1 MKRIFVFIT
10 ICVSFFAIN
19 SVKAYDKYNMGEII
33 KWNQYDYVVLSNSNS
48 DEDSVKVVR
57 LDPLT
62 HEEIEATGVSVNSNI
77 LSTYDVSKGQMAYYS
92 SETCG
97 YVDGVVYTSGCTN
110 SYEDSDVKKV
120 LDKWVEQYNDSVLE
134 LDDNVKVK
142 LLELDTLPNIDENT
156 EEYNSIISQIISG
169 MTTDDYILTAIPHS
183 QARYL
188 VMALSTSNQP
198 THNVNVN
205 IYDPGFVNPV
215 INIKKSAL
223 NPENISTN
231 DNDEAKVGNNN
242 NNSSGD
248 NTVNVAN
255 TLLKQSI
262 LTLIIGGL
270 IIVIGV
276 IIYIV
281 NKKRK

>member
-1 MKRIFVFIT
+1 MKKMFVFIT
-10 ICVSFFAIN
+10 ICVSFLVLN
-19 SVKAYDKYNMGEII
+19 SVKAYDKYSIGEVIN
-33 KWNQYDYVVLSNSNS
+33 WNQYPYIVLNNSGA
-48 DEDSVKVVR
+48 DEESVKVIR
-57 LDPLT
+57 LAPLT
-62 HEEIEATGVSVNSNI
+62 QKEIEATGVSVNSNI

-142 LLELDTLPNIDENT
+142 LLELDTLPDIDENT

-169 MTTDDYILTAIPHS
+169 MTTDDFILTAIPHS
-183 QARYL
+183 QTRYL
-188 VMALSTSNQP
+188 VMALSTSDQA

-231 DNDEAKVGNNN
+231 NNDEVKVENN

-270 IIVIGV
+270 IIVVGV